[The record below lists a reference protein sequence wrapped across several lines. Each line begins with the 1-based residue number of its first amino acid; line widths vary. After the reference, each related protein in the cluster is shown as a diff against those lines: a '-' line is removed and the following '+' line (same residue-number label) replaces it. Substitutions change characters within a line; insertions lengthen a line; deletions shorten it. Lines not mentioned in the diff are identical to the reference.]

1 MVLCDWCAREMES
14 DKESIYCSDLCSEE
28 AREVLIRKREEN
40 PNVIDIG
47 ADGWEGYYGGW
58 R

>member
-14 DKESIYCSDLCSEE
+14 DKESIYCSDLCSGE

-47 ADGWEGYYGGW
+47 ADGWEGYYG
-58 R
+58 